1 MQVTIEENSNPDAVL
16 AISKG
21 VWAVKHCSIKIP
33 QFLTGV
39 PAIDQVVAY
48 NGHKTVVDISW
59 FTA

>member
-21 VWAVKHCSIKIP
+21 VWAVKLCFDKIL

-39 PAIDQVVAY
+39 PSNACSPV
-48 NGHKTVVDISW
+48 
-59 FTA
+59 